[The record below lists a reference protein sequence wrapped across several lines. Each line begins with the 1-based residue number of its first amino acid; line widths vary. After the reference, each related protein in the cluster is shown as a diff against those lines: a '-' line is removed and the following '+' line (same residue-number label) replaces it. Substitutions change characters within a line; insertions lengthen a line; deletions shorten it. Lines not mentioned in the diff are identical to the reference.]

1 MKTRR
6 HKSPGHFTSLTELVG
21 GRVGS
26 GTAFVYYCQAVGN
39 FFFLAVE
46 LRNASTQCQLWRAP
60 AHKMTQCLDC
70 FQTTGSY
77 LKIIWV
83 ISTFDSG
90 PIKTRMGWNRMA
102 SPILTYCDLTFSV
115 TKFGIAKSLRR
126 TFYYISDGVILHV
139 LQGRRGGNLKVG
151 IRYIPKGMDC

>member
-26 GTAFVYYCQAVGN
+26 GTAIVDYCQAVGN

-115 TKFGIAKSLRR
+115 FVNFFIVRAQKHNRFLYLNFASLNFTKLFDEL
-126 TFYYISDGVILHV
+126 L
-139 LQGRRGGNLKVG
+139 
-151 IRYIPKGMDC
+151 